1 MKQLNSAQCLAML
14 LLMLATWSS
23 AFAANSPYIPDMD
36 YVRLAPEAEVT
47 ASEILETG
55 RWQRLPEKT
64 ANFGYI
70 QDQIWLRFT
79 ISKPVSDQLVEI
91 SYPAL
96 DYLDLYVFED
106 GKLIQQASA
115 GDQRLF
121 SERPVQHPLFLFPL
135 HLQPDGHYQILI
147 RAQTEGAMQIPLK
160 LWDRQQYF
168 EHASVET
175 QLHAGYYGALLTV
188 ICFNLFVFLALRES
202 VYLFYVLSTLG
213 YLILIASLNGSTYQL
228 LWPRNPDIQSIA
240 MVLVVPLAVAF
251 SSMFSAVFLRLKQS
265 SPLLNRIL
273 MLVIGLNLG
282 LAGFS
287 LFADY
292 STAIRL
298 GVAFA
303 IPSCLFLTLL
313 GPVQWYKGNPQASYY
328 TLAWGALTLGSA
340 ITGANKMGFIPN
352 NFITAYGMQIG
363 SVLEA
368 LLLNLALAS
377 RLYHERQDKLSARD
391 AEIKALEARRSAE
404 LKLMEQA
411 LHYPLTGLP
420 NRSSFEMLLNEL
432 IHQNPAKRYGVVLLH
447 LNNLDP
453 VTKTLGHRNTD
464 AILMRA
470 AKHYNAVARDIHG
483 AQLLE
488 TNNQSAY
495 YLAHFDPQTF
505 ACIVDANQ
513 TAATQRKLLQ
523 SLDEIRCPVEFLGM
537 EVPLQPRIGIAVH
550 PENGNDANTLIR
562 RAAIAEGSGRAIE
575 RGLAFYK
582 PSRDSYSA
590 DRLTLVSELRHAIDN
605 DELTLYL
612 QPKLALKTREIIGF
626 EALLRWR
633 GREQSVFADEI
644 IAVAEQSGLIK
655 PLTRWVISEALRM
668 RQRLVELGCATSI
681 AVNISPNNLRE
692 PDFTQFVHQQMKNY
706 PAHLGSIIFE
716 VTETS
721 MMQDPANSL
730 KALNSLNQAG
740 IPLSIDDFGSGYS
753 SLSYIKQLPASEIKI
768 DRSLITDLSDRK
780 EDRVIVQ
787 TTINMCHSLGYTVV
801 AEGVEDEATLD
812 LLSEMGCDQIQ
823 GYFLNRP
830 LPFDETLEWLADQ
843 PCRSRINAS

>member
-1 MKQLNSAQCLAML
+1 ML
-14 LLMLATWSS
+14 VTSSS
-23 AFAANSPYIPDMD
+23 AFATQSPYIPDMD
-36 YVRLAPEAEVT
+36 YVRLTPDAEVK
-47 ASEILETG
+47 ASDILETG
-55 RWQRLPEKT
+55 RWQRLPEQT
-64 ANFGYI
+64 ANFGYT
-70 QDQIWLRFT
+70 QDQIWLRFS
-79 ISKPVSDQLVEI
+79 ISRPTSDQLIEI

-96 DYLDLYVFED
+96 DEIDVYVFED
-106 GKLIQQASA
+106 GQLIQQEST
-115 GDQRLF
+115 GDQKLF
-121 SERPVQHPLFLFPL
+121 AERAVQHPLFLFPL
-135 HLQPDGHYQILI
+135 QLQRDGEYDILI
-147 RAQTEGAMQIPLK
+147 RAQTQGAMQIPLK

-168 EHASVET
+168 EHASIET
-175 QLHAGYYGALLTV
+175 QLHAGYYGILLTV

-202 VYLFYVLSTLG
+202 VYLLYVLSTLG

-228 LWPRNPDIQSIA
+228 LWPRSPDIQSVA
-240 MVLVVPLAVAF
+240 MAVVVPLAVAF
-251 SSMFSAVFLRLKQS
+251 SSMFSAVFLKLKQS
-265 SPLLNRIL
+265 SPFLNRIL
-273 MLVIGLNLG
+273 VLIIGLNLG

-287 LFADY
+287 LFGDY
-292 STAIRL
+292 GTAIRL

-303 IPSCLFLTLL
+303 IPSCLFLTIL
-313 GPVQWYKGNPQASYY
+313 GPIQWYKGNPQASYY
-328 TLAWGALTLGSA
+328 TMAWGALTLGSA
-340 ITGANKMGFIPN
+340 VTGANKMGFIPN
-352 NFITAYGMQIG
+352 SFITAYGMQIG

-377 RLYHERQDKLSARD
+377 RLYHERQDKLSARE
-391 AEIKALEARRSAE
+391 AEINALEARRSAE

-420 NRSSFEMLLNEL
+420 NRSSFEMLLNDL
-432 IHQNPAKRYGVVLLH
+432 IHQNPAKRYAVVLLH

-464 AILMRA
+464 AILVRA
-470 AKHYNAVARDIHG
+470 SKHYNAVARDVPG

-488 TNNQSAY
+488 TNSGTNFY
-495 YLAHFDPQTF
+495 MAHFDPQTF

-513 TAATQRKLLQ
+513 SGAAQRKLVQ
-523 SLDEIRCPVEFLGM
+523 SLDEIRWPIEFLGM

-605 DELTLYL
+605 NELALYL
-612 QPKLALKTREIIGF
+612 QPKLALATREIIGF

-655 PLTRWVISEALRM
+655 PLTRWVISEALKLRE
-668 RQRLVELGCATSI
+668 QLVELGSSASI

-692 PDFTQFVHQQMKNY
+692 PDFALFVRQQMKQH
-706 PAHLGSIIFE
+706 PSHLGSIIFE

-753 SLSYIKQLPASEIKI
+753 SLSYIKQLPAKEIKI

-801 AEGVEDEATLD
+801 AEGVEDEATLN
-812 LLSEMGCDQIQ
+812 LLAEMGCDQIQ
-823 GYFLNRP
+823 GYFLTRP
-830 LPFDETLEWLADQ
+830 LPYEEIIEWLADQ
-843 PCRSRINAS
+843 PCRSRISAS

>member
-1 MKQLNSAQCLAML
+1 
-14 LLMLATWSS
+14 MLAALSS
-23 AFAANSPYIPDMD
+23 AFAASSSYIPDMD
-36 YVRLAPEAEVT
+36 YVRLAPEIEVT
-47 ASEILETG
+47 ASDLLETG
-55 RWQRLPEKT
+55 RWQRLPERT
-64 ANFGYI
+64 ANFGYTE
-70 QDQIWLRFT
+70 DQIWLRFKV
-79 ISKPVSDQLVEI
+79 SKPASDQLVEI

-96 DYLDLYVFED
+96 DYIDLYVFD
-106 GKLIQQASA
+106 GDKLIQQEST
-115 GDQRLF
+115 GDQKLF
-121 SERPVQHPLFLFPL
+121 SERVIQHPLFLFPL
-135 HLQPDGHYQILI
+135 RLQTDGQYNILI
-147 RAQTEGAMQIPLK
+147 RAQTQGAMQIPLK
-160 LWDRQQYF
+160 LWDRQHYF
-168 EHASVET
+168 EHTSIET
-175 QLHAGYYGALLTV
+175 QLHAGYYGILLTI
-188 ICFNLFVFLALRES
+188 ICFNLFVFLALREP
-202 VYLFYVLSTLG
+202 VYLLYVLSTSG
-213 YLILIASLNGSTYQL
+213 YLILIGSLNGSTYQL
-228 LWPRNPDIQSIA
+228 LWPRSPDIQSVA
-240 MVLVVPLAVAF
+240 MAVVVPLAVAF
-251 SSMFSAVFLRLKQS
+251 SCMFSAVFLRLKQS
-265 SPLLNRIL
+265 SPLLNRLL
-273 MLVIGLNLG
+273 MLVIGLNFG

-287 LFADY
+287 LLGDY

-298 GVAFA
+298 DVAFA
-303 IPSCLFLTLL
+303 IPSCLFLTIL
-313 GPVQWYKGNPQASYY
+313 GPIQWYRGNPQASYY
-328 TLAWGALTLGSA
+328 TMAWGALTLGSA

-352 NFITAYGMQIG
+352 SFLTAYGMQIG

-377 RLYHERQDKLSARD
+377 RLYHERQDRLTARD
-391 AEIKALEARRSAE
+391 AEFKALEARRSAE
-404 LKLMEQA
+404 LKLMDQA

-432 IHQNPAKRYGVVLLH
+432 IQNNPGKRYGVVLLH

-470 AKHYNAVARDIHG
+470 SKHFNAVAREVPG
-483 AQLLE
+483 AQIIE
-488 TNNQSAY
+488 TSSTTDF

-505 ACIVDANQ
+505 ACIVDADQ
-513 TAATQRKLLQ
+513 TATTQRKLIQ
-523 SLDEIRCPVEFLGM
+523 SLDEVRWPVEFLGM
-537 EVPLQPRIGIAVH
+537 EVPLEPRLGIAVH

-605 DELTLYL
+605 NELALYL

-655 PLTRWVISEALRM
+655 PLTRWVILEALKM
-668 RQRLVELGCATSI
+668 RERLVELGNQVSI

-692 PDFTQFVHQQMKNY
+692 PDFALFVRQQMKHC
-706 PAHLGSIIFE
+706 PSHLGSIIFE

-753 SLSYIKQLPASEIKI
+753 SLSYIKQLPAKEIKI

-801 AEGVEDEATLD
+801 AEGVEDEATLN
-812 LLSEMGCDQIQ
+812 LLSDMGCDQIQ

-830 LPFDETLEWLADQ
+830 LPFEEVIEWLADQ
-843 PCRSRINAS
+843 PCRSRISAS